1 MGPERVISKMKDITA
16 WLYIDENDPIK
27 MKNLK
32 GKGKEK
38 LLEHMFWARTKGWA
52 SAQGQILVIGKS
64 KARSL

>member
-1 MGPERVISKMKDITA
+1 MGPERVISKMKDIIA

-27 MKNLK
+27 MENLK
-32 GKGKEK
+32 GKGK

-52 SAQGQILVIGKS
+52 SAQGQTLVIGKS